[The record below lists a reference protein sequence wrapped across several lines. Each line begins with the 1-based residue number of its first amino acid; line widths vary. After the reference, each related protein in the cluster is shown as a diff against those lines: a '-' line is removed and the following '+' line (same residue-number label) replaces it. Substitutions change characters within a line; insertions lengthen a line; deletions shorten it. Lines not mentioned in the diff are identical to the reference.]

1 MKLTHHIKEELE
13 MKKLFAL
20 MLALAMVLSL
30 AACGGSTSST
40 DTDASG
46 DASAESSAPAESS
59 AAEGEAAAS
68 GEAYTGESFTI
79 EMASD
84 ATENSDQN
92 AGLVYFR
99 DLVAEKSGGAVTVE
113 VAWGGT
119 EYDNAGIWGALQEN
133 LLNMDIMLMNK
144 HTSDAPL
151 MNWGF
156 MPYSTDAQE
165 SIDQTNWLLFEN
177 QETADI
183 IANYMGGFNMTIL
196 GNSCDGAPSFITTF
210 DWDGLDDLVSKCS
223 AFGTMNTA
231 KYQAIGL
238 NCVAVAAPDAYDN
251 LSRGIIDGASASLST
266 GITNSLYE
274 VAPYATV
281 DGQYTSAVL
290 IVANSDFWAGLSD
303 EAKAL
308 IQECVDETSA
318 YTAQHVTE
326 ATQTAAQTW
335 QEETGN
341 EVKFLNEEDGVAL
354 WAQTLAAIATNAE
367 ASSSGQSYE
376 ADMQTILNAWVSYQE
391 EYHGVDIDWEW

>member
-1 MKLTHHIKEELE
+1 

-20 MLALAMVLSL
+20 MLALSMALSL
-30 AACGGSTSST
+30 AACGGSSS
-40 DTDASG
+40 D
-46 DASAESSAPAESS
+46 SSEPAESP
-59 AAEGEAAAS
+59 AGETPAEAS
-68 GEAYTGESFTI
+68 GAGSAEEETSGEYAGESFTI
-79 EMASD
+79 YMASD

-119 EYDNAGIWGALQEN
+119 EYDNAGIWGALQDN

-144 HTSDAPL
+144 HTGDAPL

-156 MPYSTDAQE
+156 MPYSADAQE
-165 SIDQTNWLLFEN
+165 SIDQTNWLIFEN

-183 IANYMGGFNMTIL
+183 IANYMGSFNMTIL
-196 GNSCDGAPSFITTF
+196 GNSCDGAPSFLTTF
-210 DWDGLDDLVSKCS
+210 DWDGLDDLTSKCS

-238 NCVAVAAPDAYDN
+238 NCVAVPAPDAYDN
-251 LSRGIIDGASASLST
+251 LSRGIIDGNSSALAT
-266 GITNSLYE
+266 AITSSLYE

-290 IVANSDFWAGLSD
+290 IVANSDFWSGLSA
-303 EAKAL
+303 EAQAL

-318 YTAQHVTE
+318 FTAEHVTQSTLDAA
-326 ATQTAAQTW
+326 ATW
-335 QEETGN
+335 KEETGN
-341 EVKFLNEEDGVAL
+341 EVKFLDEEDGVAL

-367 ASSSGQSYE
+367 ASAAGQSYE
-376 ADMQTILNAWVSYQE
+376 SDMQTILTAWVGYQE